1 MTPTLESPLRVII
14 FGANGMVGA
23 AVLDTCLN
31 DPSVEA
37 VLAVGR
43 KPSGRSHPKLKDL
56 LVPDLIRLGDVRE
69 QFQGYN
75 ACFYTLG
82 VTSAGRK
89 EAEYRAVIVDLTV
102 SIGKALIAAS
112 PGLAIC
118 FVSGA
123 SSDETEKGKVM
134 WARVKGEAENAVLGL
149 GFGRAVVFRLGGL
162 VPLKNFQSSTQLY
175 RVLYA
180 LLGPLLPL
188 MHRFWPRLVTTP
200 YILGTAMIRAARGQA
215 FKARLEPG
223 DIHALGSAE
232 LPA

>member
-1 MTPTLESPLRVII
+1 VTPTQESPLRVIL
-14 FGANGMVGA
+14 FGSNGMVGA

-31 DPSVEA
+31 DPGVEA

-56 LVPDLIRLGDVRE
+56 LVPDLNQLAPVQE
-69 QFQGYN
+69 QLQGYN

-89 EAEYRAVIVDLTV
+89 EPEYRAVIVSLTV
-102 SIGKALIAAS
+102 NIGKVLVAAS

-123 SSDETEKGKVM
+123 SSDETGQGKVM

-149 GFGRAVVFRLGGL
+149 GFGRAVIFRLGGL
-162 VPLKNFQSSTQLY
+162 VPLKHFQSSTPLY
-175 RVLYA
+175 RILYVA
-180 LLGPLLPL
+180 LGPLLPW
-188 MHRFWPRLVTTP
+188 MHRFWPQMVTTP
-200 YILGTAMIRAARGQA
+200 KILGTAMIRAARGLA
-215 FKARLEPG
+215 PKPRLEPV
-223 DIHALGSAE
+223 DIDALGK
-232 LPA
+232 

>member
-1 MTPTLESPLRVII
+1 VII
-14 FGANGMVGA
+14 FGSNGMVGA

-102 SIGKALIAAS
+102 SIGRALIAAS

-149 GFGRAVVFRLGGL
+149 GFGRAVIFRLGGL
-162 VPLKNFQSSTQLY
+162 VPLKHFQSSTRLY
-175 RVLYA
+175 RILYVA
-180 LLGPLLPL
+180 LGPLLPL
-188 MHRFWPRLVTTP
+188 MHRLWPRMVTTP
-200 YILGTAMIRAARGQA
+200 KILGTAMIRAARGLA
-215 FKARLEPG
+215 PKIRLEPG
-223 DIHALGSAE
+223 DIDALGK
-232 LPA
+232 

>member
-1 MTPTLESPLRVII
+1 MTPTLESPLRVIL

-31 DPSVEA
+31 DPGVEA

-56 LVPDLIRLGDVRE
+56 LVPNLSQLAQVQE
-69 QFQGYN
+69 QLQGYN

-82 VTSAGRK
+82 VTSAGRS
-89 EAEYRAVIVDLTV
+89 EAEYRAVIVSLTV
-102 SIGKALIAAS
+102 NISKVLVAAS

-123 SSDETEKGKVM
+123 ASDETGQGKVM

-149 GFGRAVVFRLGGL
+149 GFGRATIIRLGGL
-162 VPLKNFQSSTQLY
+162 VPLKHFQSSTQLY
-175 RVLYA
+175 RVLYV
-180 LLGPLLPL
+180 LLGPWLPL
-188 MHRFWPRLVTTP
+188 LHRLWPKMVTTP
-200 YILGTAMIRAARGQA
+200 QILGTAMIRAARGLA
-215 FKARLEPG
+215 PKVRLEPG
-223 DIHALGSAE
+223 DIDTLGR
-232 LPA
+232 

>member
-14 FGANGMVGA
+14 FGSNGMVGA

-31 DPSVEA
+31 DPGVEA

-56 LVPDLIRLGDVRE
+56 LVPDLGKLGEAQDQLR
-69 QFQGYN
+69 GYN

-89 EAEYRAVIVDLTV
+89 EPEYRAVIVDLTV

-149 GFGRAVVFRLGGL
+149 GFGRAVIIRLGGL
-162 VPLKNFQSSTQLY
+162 VPLKRFQSSTRLY
-175 RVLYA
+175 RILYVA
-180 LLGPLLPL
+180 LGPLLPL
-188 MHRFWPRLVTTP
+188 MHQLWPRIVTTP
-200 YILGTAMIRAARGQA
+200 KILGTAMIRAARGSA
-215 FKARLEPG
+215 PKVRLEPG
-223 DIHALGSAE
+223 DIDALGR
-232 LPA
+232 